1 MIRVEFDP
9 TNYNQLFSVILDSV
23 EYLFHLSWNN
33 ALSKRGFRDSG
44 WELTIYDPT
53 LFDINDFLNSGEAQY
68 EALIQ
73 GATKLMPNTQ
83 ILNNS
88 YFTKLPTGVL
98 FCGDRSPEKGLSDD
112 EYYIGLDNFG
122 VGKRFDLYYTT
133 REEALSL

>member
-33 ALSKRGFRDSG
+33 ALSKRGFRESG
-44 WELTIYDPT
+44 WELTIYDPA
-53 LFDINDFLNSGEAQY
+53 LFDINDFLDSGEAQY

-83 ILNNS
+83 ILNNA
-88 YFTKLPTGVL
+88 YFTELPTGVL
-98 FCGDRSPEKGLSDD
+98 FCGDRSSEQGLSDE

-133 REEALSL
+133 EEEALSL